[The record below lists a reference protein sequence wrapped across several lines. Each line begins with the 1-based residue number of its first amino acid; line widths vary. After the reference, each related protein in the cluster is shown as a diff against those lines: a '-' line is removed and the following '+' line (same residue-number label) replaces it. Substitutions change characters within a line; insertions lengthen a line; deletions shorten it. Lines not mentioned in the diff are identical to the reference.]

1 MAWWPGIRDEVA
13 SVLTDLIDSNG
24 LIKADS
30 SIWEVH
36 WNGRQRKFAYT
47 SLAAVRGLCDA
58 AAMAERLGDMESAS
72 RFAAAGSR
80 VRDAVGEHLVDANG
94 VLAQSE
100 EDLASGGGY
109 LDAATV
115 EAINWGVIDPR
126 GRIAS
131 QTVDALLENLTVDT
145 GYGIM
150 RNDDG
155 GWYDSQEWVFVDFRL
170 LPALRMQ
177 ARDTRAND
185 LLLWLERQALAND
198 LQFSEL
204 HEAERG
210 TYEGSIP
217 MVGFGA
223 GAYILA
229 LMDNQVPEPACG
241 AFVMEDMLPPTPG
254 PGEPGGVDAGGM
266 MGMNP
271 TMEPPAS
278 ESGCG
283 CRVVQSDESERG
295 WWLVLAVMGLVGLRR
310 RGR

>member
-1 MAWWPGIRDEVA
+1 
-13 SVLTDLIDSNG
+13 
-24 LIKADS
+24 
-30 SIWEVH
+30 
-36 WNGRQRKFAYT
+36 
-47 SLAAVRGLCDA
+47 
-58 AAMAERLGDMESAS
+58 MESAS
-72 RFAAAGSR
+72 RFAAARSR

-100 EDLASGGGY
+100 EDLALGGGY

-131 QTVDALLENLTVDT
+131 QSVDALLEKLTVET

-241 AFVMEDMLPPTPG
+241 AFVMEDMLPPTLDQG
-254 PGEPGGVDAGGM
+254 ARRCGRRRHDEHEPDDGA
-266 MGMNP
+266 
-271 TMEPPAS
+271 PAS
-278 ESGCG
+278 ESGAAA
-283 CRVVQSDESERG
+283 ESFSQTKASEGGGSSWR
-295 WWLVLAVMGLVGLRR
+295 
-310 RGR
+310 